1 MFTAQITEQE
11 LHSNLVGKVSELQ
24 TKEGLFLDLSSDRKD
39 DLVFVFNGVY
49 YAFKKTLKALGG
61 IAPTNAPIIPYVITT
76 HNLGGDGEDHIFYVY
91 PIG

>member
-24 TKEGLFLDLSSDRKD
+24 AKEGLFLDLSSDRKD

-61 IAPTNAPIIPYVITT
+61 ISPNAPIIPYVITSI
-76 HNLGGDGEDHIFYVY
+76 NLGGDIEDHIFYVY

>member
-1 MFTAQITEQE
+1 MFTAVLTEQE
-11 LHSNLVGKVSELQ
+11 LHSNLAGKVSELQ

-49 YAFKKTLKALGG
+49 YAFEKTLKALGG
-61 IAPTNAPIIPYVITT
+61 IAPNAPIIPYVITSI
-76 HNLGGDGEDHIFYVY
+76 NLGGDIEDHIFYVY

>member
-11 LHSNLVGKVSELQ
+11 LHSNLVGKVSELH
-24 TKEGLFLDLSSDRKD
+24 KEGLFLDLSSDRKD

-49 YAFKKTLKALGG
+49 YAFEKTLKALGG
-61 IAPTNAPIIPYVITT
+61 IAPNAPIIPYVITT
-76 HNLGGDGEDHIFYVY
+76 HNLGGDRQDHIFYVY